1 MKHQLYLEF
10 PETNNTKIL
19 RIQDTSVYAD
29 ALPIKCGTLSI
40 TSPGFAVP
48 VQIEVDPQFD
58 GIYNACQLA
67 IINSDCSDSMP
78 CLPDGLYVI
87 NYSVSPNDKVYVEYH
102 HLRMSKTMNE
112 YYQELCELEISGC
125 EPSAE
130 IKEKLK
136 DLRLIKSLFDAAKA
150 KVEYCDD
157 SATGMDIFHY
167 AQKLLNKY
175 KSLGCCT
182 CK

>member
-1 MKHQLYLEF
+1 MKHQLSLDI

-19 RIQDTSVYAD
+19 RILDTSVYAD

-48 VQIEVDPQFD
+48 VQIEVDPEFSS
-58 GIYNACQLA
+58 ILNACQLA
-67 IINSDCSDSMP
+67 IYSGACTDSMP
-78 CLPDGLYVI
+78 CLPDGLYIV

-102 HLRMSKTMNE
+102 HLRMTETMND
-112 YYQELCELEISGC
+112 YYQSLCELEISGC

-130 IKEKLK
+130 IKAKLK
-136 DLRLIKSLFDAAKA
+136 ELRLIKSLFDAAKA

-157 SATGMDIFHY
+157 TETGLDIFHY
-167 AQKLLNKY
+167 AKKMLKKY
-175 KSLGCCT
+175 KSTNCIGC
-182 CK
+182 